1 MLTFAAI
8 VHLAGSPLLS
18 FDAAEL
24 PYFNHKVLTIHP
36 QAIATMNRAP
46 FPRELGEKLLTQ
58 EIKALGADTVI
69 VKN

>member
-24 PYFNHKVLTIHP
+24 PYFNP
-36 QAIATMNRAP
+36 QGPDHTSSSYRDHESGSI
-46 FPRELGEKLLTQ
+46 PRELGEKLLTQ
-58 EIKALGADTVI
+58 EIKALGADTGI

>member
-24 PYFNHKVLTIHP
+24 PYFNP
-36 QAIATMNRAP
+36 QGPDHTSSSYRDHESGSISTRTGREATDP
-46 FPRELGEKLLTQ
+46 GDK
-58 EIKALGADTVI
+58 GSWG
-69 VKN
+69 